1 MTTDQTIRVGPLK
14 RSELKEADRIVRL
27 AFGTF
32 LGLPDPMAFM
42 GDRDFLGPRMR
53 SKNVKALAARDDGRL
68 IGSNLVTRWGC
79 FGFFGPLT
87 VLPEYWD
94 RGVAKKLLEATLGV
108 FDKWGVRHTGLFTF
122 ASSAKHVGL
131 YQKFGYWPQ
140 HLTAVM
146 TRTPDPLPVR
156 MPELLSALKKTEREE
171 VIAAAAKLTN
181 RISKG
186 LDLADEMRSVL
197 RQRTG
202 DVVLERRRGVLNGF
216 AICMTGA
223 GSEGGAKTCYIKF
236 GAARDGKAAETYFS
250 RLLDGCEA
258 YAALKGATV
267 EAGTNLARGEAFRHM
282 RSRGYR
288 VTTQGVAMQRPN
300 IEGFNR
306 PNCWV
311 IDDWR

>member
-1 MTTDQTIRVGPLK
+1 MATDQKIRVNPLK
-14 RSELKEADRIVRL
+14 SSELNEAGRIVRL

-42 GDRDFLGPRMR
+42 EDRDFLAPRMR
-53 SKNVKALAARDDGRL
+53 SKNVKALAARDGGRL
-68 IGSNLVTRWGC
+68 IGSNFVTRWGS

-94 RGVAKKLLEATLGV
+94 RGVAQKLLEATVGV

-146 TRTPDPLPVR
+146 TKTPELNSARP
-156 MPELLSALKKTEREE
+156 PELLSALKKADREE
-171 VIAAAAKLTN
+171 LIAAAAKLTH

-186 LDLADEMRSVL
+186 LNLTDEIRSVL
-197 RQRTG
+197 KQRTG
-202 DVVLERRRGVLNGF
+202 DVVVERRRGVLNGF

-223 GSEGGAKTCYIKF
+223 GSEGGAKICYIKF
-236 GAARDGKAAETYFS
+236 GAARDGKAAETYFG

-267 EAGTNLARGEAFRHM
+267 EAGTNLARGEAFRHL

-300 IEGFNR
+300 AEGFNR

>member
-1 MTTDQTIRVGPLK
+1 MATEGTIRVGPLK
-14 RSELKEADRIVRL
+14 AGELEEADRIVRL

-42 GDRDFLGPRMR
+42 EDRDFLGPRMR
-53 SKNVKALAARDDGRL
+53 SKNVKALAARDGGRL
-68 IGSNLVTRWGC
+68 IGSNFVTRWGC

-94 RGVAKKLLEATLGV
+94 HGVAQKLLEETVKV
-108 FDKWGVRHTGLFTF
+108 FDKWGIRHTGLFTF

-146 TRTPDPLPVR
+146 TRTPEPVAKR
-156 MPELLSALKKTEREE
+156 PPELLSAMKKAEREA
-171 VIAAAAKLTN
+171 VIAAAAKLTH

-186 LDLADEMRSVL
+186 LDLTDEIRSVL

-202 DVVLERRRGVLNGF
+202 DVVVERRRDVLNGF

-223 GSEGGAKTCYIKF
+223 GSEGGAKICYIKF
-236 GAARDGKAAETYFS
+236 GAARDGKAADTHFD
-250 RLLDGCEA
+250 RLLEGCEA
-258 YAALKGATV
+258 YAATKGAIV
-267 EAGTNLARGEAFRHM
+267 EAGTNLSRGEAFRAL

-300 IEGFNR
+300 TEGFNR
-306 PNCWV
+306 SNCWV

>member
-1 MTTDQTIRVGPLK
+1 MTTDQKIRVNALK
-14 RSELKEADRIVRL
+14 PSELEEADRIVRL

-32 LGLPDPMAFM
+32 LGMPDPMTFM
-42 GDRDFLGPRMR
+42 GDREYLGPRIR
-53 SKNVKALAARDDGRL
+53 SKNVKALAARDGDRL
-68 IGSNLVTRWGC
+68 IGSNLATRWGC

-94 RGVAKKLLEATLGV
+94 RGVAQKLIEATVGV

-122 ASSAKHVGL
+122 ASSAKHVAL

-146 TRTPDPLPVR
+146 TRTPEPIPTR
-156 MPELLSALKKTEREE
+156 APELLSTLKKAERDE
-171 VIAAAAKLTN
+171 VIAAAAKLTH

-186 LDLADEMRSVL
+186 LDLSDEMRSVL
-197 RQRTG
+197 AHRTG

-223 GSEGGAKTCYIKF
+223 GSEGGAKVCYIKF
-236 GAARDGKAAETYFS
+236 GAARDGKNTEAHFA
-250 RLLDGCEA
+250 RLVEGVEA

-267 EAGTNLARGEAFRHM
+267 EAGTNLARGEAFRHL

-300 IEGFNR
+300 QEGFNR
-306 PNCWV
+306 ANCWV

>member
-1 MTTDQTIRVGPLK
+1 MATNQKIRVNALK
-14 RSELKEADRIVRL
+14 ASELGEADRIVRL

-42 GDRDFLGPRMR
+42 EDREFLEPRVR
-53 SKNVKALAARDDGRL
+53 SKNVKALAARDGERL

-94 RGVAKKLLEATLGV
+94 HGVAQRLMEATLGV
-108 FDKWGVRHTGLFTF
+108 FDKWGLRHTGLFTF

-146 TRTPDPLPVR
+146 TRTPELTATR
-156 MPELLSALKKTEREE
+156 TPELLSALKKADREE
-171 VIAAAAKLTN
+171 VIAAAAKLTH

-186 LDLADEMRSVL
+186 LDLTDEIRSVL

-202 DVVLERRRGVLNGF
+202 DVVVERRRGLLNGF

-223 GSEGGAKTCYIKF
+223 GSEGGKKICYIKF
-236 GAARDGKAAETYFS
+236 GAARDGRAAETHFA
-250 RLLDGCEA
+250 RLLEGCEA

-300 IEGFNR
+300 AEGFNR

>member
-1 MTTDQTIRVGPLK
+1 MPADQKIRVGPLK
-14 RSELKEADRIVRL
+14 PSELDEADRIVRL

-32 LGLPDPMAFM
+32 LGMPDPMAFM
-42 GDRDFLGPRMR
+42 GDRDFLRPRMR
-53 SKNVKALAARDDGRL
+53 SKNVKALAARDGERL

-94 RGVAKKLLEATLGV
+94 HGVAQKLIEATLAV
-108 FDKWGVRHTGLFTF
+108 FDRWGIRHTGLFTF

-146 TRTPDPLPVR
+146 TRTPDPLPAR
-156 MPELLSALKKTEREE
+156 SPELLSGLKRAEREE
-171 VIAAAAKLTN
+171 VIAAAAKLTH

-186 LDLADEMRSVL
+186 LDLTDEIRSVL
-197 RQRTG
+197 AHRTG
-202 DVVLERRRGVLNGF
+202 DVVVERRRGIMNGF

-236 GAARDGKAAETYFS
+236 GASRRSATCAPAAI
-250 RLLDGCEA
+250 A
-258 YAALKGATV
+258 
-267 EAGTNLARGEAFRHM
+267 
-282 RSRGYR
+282 
-288 VTTQGVAMQRPN
+288 
-300 IEGFNR
+300 
-306 PNCWV
+306 
-311 IDDWR
+311 